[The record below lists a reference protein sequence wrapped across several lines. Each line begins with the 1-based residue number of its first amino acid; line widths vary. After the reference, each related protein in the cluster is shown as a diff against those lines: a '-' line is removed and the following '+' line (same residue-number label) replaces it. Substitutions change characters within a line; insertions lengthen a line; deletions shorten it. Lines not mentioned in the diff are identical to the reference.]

1 MAVTVVQSYLRC
13 PPLLLLSAGAS
24 SGNVAFDPPEYF
36 GFVCAPA
43 DVPKAKV
50 IVTIMD
56 KNMVFAD
63 TILGSAVF
71 PLKKMGNS
79 SNGSSSNSSR
89 DRSGSNNSNNSS
101 ASSNSAATTRSSSS
115 SSSSANGGASQGD
128 MHQVVLTLSDPDTG
142 DTLETKVSLGLG
154 LRSKSEGFG
163 FGIERVF
170 ELQRWRPEQIH
181 SPWGSSDKH
190 LLPADPGK
198 WSASPLA
205 SSSSKDK
212 SNKSKDSSSSG
223 AMAHFWT
230 LDEASQLLPPGWS
243 ADPWRASAT
252 FGDGGWQYSTAFRYT
267 K

>member
-1 MAVTVVQSYLRC
+1 VYGHYSSSS
-13 PPLLLLSAGAS
+13 PGAS

-50 IVTIMD
+50 IVTLMD

-71 PLKKMGNS
+71 PLKKMGS
-79 SNGSSSNSSR
+79 SGSSSSLR
-89 DRSGSNNSNNSS
+89 DRSGSNMSS
-101 ASSNSAATTRSSSS
+101 LSTNSAATTNSNSSSPGGGGGRGGGQ
-115 SSSSANGGASQGD
+115 AN
-128 MHQVVLTLSDPDTG
+128 MHEVVLRFSDPDTG
-142 DTLETKVSLGLG
+142 DTLDTKVSLGLG

-205 SSSSKDK
+205 SSSS
-212 SNKSKDSSSSG
+212 SKDSKDSKDSKGSGSSPSKSNSSSSSP
-223 AMAHFWT
+223 ATVAHFWT

-243 ADPWRASAT
+243 ADPWRASAI